1 MSTRVDSSCPA
12 EVLGI
17 TLKLKDGRKII
28 LCSYYRVGT
37 LGVENHRVFCDYVRK
52 VRRRR
57 GVSGIII
64 SGDLNL
70 PGIDWDDF
78 NSQNALEQSFLDSFS
93 NFGFEQL
100 IRCPTHKGG
109 NILDLI
115 LTDLSTQVFDI
126 VVTDERK
133 PCKSDHF
140 SMSFKIRARVKR
152 LKTPKREVLNFKR
165 ANWALLNSALNEVDW
180 EGELS
185 GDIDTAWTTFKATL
199 SCKVD
204 NCIPKIKIGGK
215 ILPPWFDAETHQ
227 MCRKKERLHTLYK
240 TTEDPVHKTQRYVE
254 FSKCRKDFKNLVSR
268 KLGESFEDDA
278 DPNLITKKFWS
289 YVKATSNNTRIP
301 ELINLGEVFRTD
313 HKEQAELFNIHFKGQ
328 FSDASHYNIP
338 VNHFDPNDEWH
349 IDFSSSRIQ
358 TILRNLNPNKAI
370 GPDKIHGMVL
380 KNCSQSLAL
389 PLSILFRKS
398 YSLGTLPSEWK
409 LAHVVPV
416 HKKGSKADAENYRP
430 ISLTSLV
437 VKVMERIVR
446 DDLMAR
452 CHHLVDNRQHG
463 FLPEKSCST
472 QLTQFCD
479 SLALSLNKNI
489 RADVVYFDFAKA
501 FDSVN
506 HDLILNK
513 LKHSFGID
521 GRLLEFIKKYLS
533 GRQQAVLVNGSISST
548 IQVLSG
554 VPQGSIL
561 GPSLFVLFIND
572 ISVGLS
578 PGTNIVLY
586 ADDTKIWRE
595 MVHENDYLAIQK
607 DIDYLLDWAVQNK
620 MKFHPSKCKVLSIA
634 KSCPP
639 LMDVLPCI
647 QYFYSMGD
655 TILDYTD
662 SEKDLGI
669 LMNSSLNFNEQ
680 ANFLYGKANQK
691 LGMLKRNC
699 YFVSDVNRRKVLYL
713 TLVRSIFEHCPSIWR
728 PGSESIVNKLE
739 SLQKRALKWIRNDYS
754 VSYSIDELHY
764 LHCKQLNIL
773 PIKFR
778 FDYHDLKLLHSI
790 VYGFS
795 CVNLPNYLSFF
806 SGNSRLRSS
815 HLDHLS
821 LVSAVIPL
829 RRGYSNSYFYRSHL
843 SWNRLPLS
851 LREIVRPGAFKLEL
865 LKYIWSDLVFEP
877 GSMSED
883 SFSSSHS
890 TD

>member
-1 MSTRVDSSCPA
+1 MV
-12 EVLGI
+12 
-17 TLKLKDGRKII
+17 
-28 LCSYYRVGT
+28 
-37 LGVENHRVFCDYVRK
+37 
-52 VRRRR
+52 
-57 GVSGIII
+57 
-64 SGDLNL
+64 
-70 PGIDWDDF
+70 
-78 NSQNALEQSFLDSFS
+78 
-93 NFGFEQL
+93 
-100 IRCPTHKGG
+100 
-109 NILDLI
+109 
-115 LTDLSTQVFDI
+115 LTDKSNQVFHT
-126 VVTDERK
+126 VVTDSKK

-140 SMSFKIRARVKR
+140 SVSFKIRAKVKR
-152 LKTPKREVLNFKR
+152 IKTAKREVLNFKR
-165 ANWALLNSALNEVDW
+165 ADWSLLNSSLNEVDW
-180 EGELS
+180 DEELS
-185 GDIDTAWTTFKATL
+185 GDIDAAWSTFKRIL
-199 SCKVD
+199 SSKID

-215 ILPPWFDAETHQ
+215 IMPPWFDAETHQ
-227 MCRKKERLHTLYK
+227 LCRKKERLHTSYK
-240 TTEDPVHKTQRYVE
+240 TTEDPTLKTKRYLE

-268 KLGESFEDDA
+268 KLGDSFEDDE

-301 ELINLGEVFRTD
+301 ELIHLGEVFRTG
-313 HKEQAELFNIHFKGQ
+313 HEEQAELFNCHFRRQ
-328 FSDASHYNIP
+328 FSDPSQYNIP
-338 VNHFDPNDEWH
+338 VNNFDPHDEWH
-349 IDFSSSRIQ
+349 IDFSTSRVQ
-358 TILRNLNPNKAI
+358 TILKNINPNKAT
-370 GPDKIHGMVL
+370 GPDKIHGKVL
-380 KNCSQSLAL
+380 KVCSHSLAK
-389 PLSILFRKS
+389 PLAILFSKS
-398 YSLGTLPSEWK
+398 YSSGTLPSEWK

-416 HKKGSKADAENYRP
+416 HKKGSKADVENYRP

-452 CHHLVDNRQHG
+452 CNHLVDTRQHG
-463 FLPEKSCST
+463 FLPHKSCST

-479 SLALSLNKNI
+479 SLALSLNRNI

-506 HDLILNK
+506 HDLILYK
-513 LKHSFGID
+513 LRHSFSID
-521 GRLLEFIKKYLS
+521 GKLLEFIKQYLS

-548 IQVLSG
+548 VEVLSG

-578 PGTNIVLY
+578 PGTNIMLY

-595 MVHENDYLAIQK
+595 MVHENDYLTIQK
-607 DIDYLLDWAVQNK
+607 DIDYLLDWALRNK
-620 MKFHPSKCKVLSIA
+620 MKFHPSKCKVLSVA

-639 LMDVLPCI
+639 LIDVLPGI

-655 TILDYTD
+655 TILDYAD

-669 LMNSSLNFNEQ
+669 IMNTSLNFTDQ

-699 YFVSDVNRRKVLYL
+699 YFVTDINRRKVLYL
-713 TLVRSIFEHCPSIWR
+713 TLVRSIFEHCPTIWR
-728 PGSESIVNKLE
+728 PNSESIVNKLE
-739 SLQKRALKWIRNDYS
+739 SLQKRALKWIRNDFS
-754 VSYSIDELHY
+754 ASYSIDELYY
-764 LHCKQLNIL
+764 LHCKQLKIL
-773 PIKFR
+773 PIKFH

-795 CVNLPNYLSFF
+795 CVSLPSYIRFY

-821 LVSAVIPL
+821 VISDVSPL

-851 LREIVRPGAFKLEL
+851 IRETVRPGAFKMEL
-865 LKYIWSDLVFEP
+865 LKYIWSNLVFET
-877 GSMSED
+877 GSMRDD
-883 SFSSSHS
+883 SFSS
-890 TD
+890 TDEV